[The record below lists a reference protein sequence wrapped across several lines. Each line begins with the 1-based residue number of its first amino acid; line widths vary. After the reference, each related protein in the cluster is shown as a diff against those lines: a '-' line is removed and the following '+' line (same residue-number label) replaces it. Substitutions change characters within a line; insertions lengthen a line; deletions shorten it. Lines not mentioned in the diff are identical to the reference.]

1 MYTSL
6 EMKLLSIKPGITD
19 YSSIIFSDEGYIL
32 KDHPDPDIG
41 YHQLIRP
48 GKGALAYFY
57 MQKNNIFIDIKLI
70 LITAI
75 SIVSRSKALKMVS
88 KLLLKMGQAN
98 LW

>member
-48 GKGALAYFY
+48 GKVLW
-57 MQKNNIFIDIKLI
+57 LI
-70 LITAI
+70 STCKKIIYL
-75 SIVSRSKALKMVS
+75 
-88 KLLLKMGQAN
+88 
-98 LW
+98 

>member
-6 EMKLLSIKPGITD
+6 EMKLLSINLGITD

-48 GKGALAYFY
+48 GKGAS
-57 MQKNNIFIDIKLI
+57 LI
-70 LITAI
+70 LHA
-75 SIVSRSKALKMVS
+75 KK
-88 KLLLKMGQAN
+88 
-98 LW
+98 